1 MDKVTQIDAKGF
13 VTADYD
19 TATFFLSFSEL
30 APKAKAAKD
39 KLKAGVAQITKTLE
53 ALQAKGLTWGKTTFR
68 TSVAVN
74 PDYVYNNNTHVNELK
89 GQKATYAVT
98 FQTQNL
104 ELVNEAYD
112 VLSELDLREYS
123 VSSPVYSV
131 RAVAELKQQALADA
145 WSTAQVL
152 FTNQCRVL
160 DKEPN
165 DYEVASWQVNYN
177 GGGSMGKGR
186 NFTNGMV
193 GAQAASFDSDD
204 AIDLNSGRAVV
215 EVLLS
220 ASYVRKSL

>member
-39 KLKAGVAQITKTLE
+39 KLKVGVAQITKTLE

-68 TSVAVN
+68 TSVSVN
-74 PDYVYNNNTHVNELK
+74 PDYLYNNNTHVNELK

-112 VLSELDLREYS
+112 VLSELDLREYN
-123 VSSPVYSV
+123 VSSPAYSV
-131 RAVAELKQQALADA
+131 RTVADLKQQALSDA
-145 WSTAQVL
+145 WVTAQTL
-152 FTNQCRVL
+152 FSNQCTVL
-160 DKEPN
+160 RLDEGQ
-165 DYEVASWQVNYN
+165 YEVAGWQVNYN

-186 NFTNGMV
+186 NFTNGI

-220 ASYVRKSL
+220 VSYVRKAL